1 MKIYIS
7 GKITGDS
14 DYKGKFARAEEKLKA
29 AGHVVMNPAILPD
42 GFEYD
47 EYMRICLVMLDV
59 CDAIYLLTDWRQ
71 SEGARK
77 EYNHA
82 MWVGKDAIFEEKEE
96 GTKEQQE

>member
-1 MKIYIS
+1 MKIYIT
-7 GKITGDS
+7 GKITGDPN
-14 DYKGKFARAEEKLKA
+14 YKAKFARAEEKLKA

-59 CDAIYLLTDWRQ
+59 CDAIYLLTDWKQ

-82 MWVGKDAIFEEKEE
+82 MWVGKDAIFEEDSDKIRL
-96 GTKEQQE
+96 

>member
-71 SEGARK
+71 SGGARK
-77 EYNHA
+77 EYNRA
-82 MWVGKDAIFEEKEE
+82 MWVGKNAIFEEKEN
-96 GTKEQQE
+96 

>member
-14 DYKGKFARAEEKLKA
+14 DYKAKFARAEEKLKA
-29 AGHVVMNPAILPD
+29 AGHAVMNPAVLPD
-42 GFEYD
+42 GFGYD
-47 EYMRICLVMLDV
+47 EYMSICHAMLDV

-77 EYNHA
+77 EYNRT
-82 MWVGKDAIFEEKEE
+82 MWLGKDAIFEEKEN
-96 GTKEQQE
+96 